1 MEKSKEDLLFE
12 VEKLKDTLN
21 YYNKEMEKIPEK
33 GDVFAEDYEDMF
45 RRIFVYNVEPS
56 RNMVYVLSLSMIK
69 DKPSTICILD
79 CLMDFRTISNFKYI
93 GKTDIDVLNL
103 FLIGK

>member
-21 YYNKEMEKIPEK
+21 NYNKEMEKIPEK
-33 GDVFAEDYEDMF
+33 GDVFEGDYEDIF

-56 RNMVYVLSLSMIK
+56 RNTAYVLSLSMIK
-69 DKPSTICILD
+69 DRPSSICVLD
-79 CLMDFRTISNFKYI
+79 CFMDFRTISQFKYI
-93 GKTDIDVLNL
+93 GKTDIDVLDL